1 MSGIDI
7 VLNTIFNNP
16 SLPTVPVYGF
26 SDNFERPNGPVGV
39 TSREAKPW
47 TEHVY
52 PGSDVQA
59 LVDGGK
65 LKATGTTFWK
75 IFAVD
80 AKSPNGTFRA
90 AMSNIDANG
99 GLRIALRV
107 TNATNF
113 LYVRFVAGGVLR
125 LESLIGGAATVIAS
139 SAPITEFTNGVFEIV
154 LDGPLVSVKW
164 NGAEVI
170 PPQTV
175 TALSGNTQHG
185 FMMRSESPN
194 TRVESASFQVA

>member
-26 SDNFERPNGPVGV
+26 SDDFERANGPVGV

-47 TEHVY
+47 IEHVY

-59 LVDGGK
+59 VIDGGK
-65 LKATGTTFWK
+65 LKATGSTFWK
-75 IFAVD
+75 VLAVD

-99 GLRIALRV
+99 GLRVALRV

-113 LYVRFVAGGVLR
+113 LYIRLVAGVIR
-125 LESLIGGAATVIAS
+125 LETLIGGTGTVIAS
-139 SAPITEFTNGVFEIV
+139 SAPITEYTNGVFEVV

-175 TALSGNTQHG
+175 TDMSGNTQHG
-185 FMMRSESPN
+185 FMLRSESPN
-194 TRVESASFQVA
+194 TRVDSASFQVA

>member
-26 SDNFERPNGPVGV
+26 SDDFERSNGPVGV

-59 LVDGGK
+59 VIDGGK
-65 LKATGTTFWK
+65 LKATGSTFWK
-75 IFAVD
+75 VLAVD
-80 AKSPNGTFRA
+80 AKSPNGTFRV
-90 AMSNIDANG
+90 AMSSIDVNG

-113 LYVRFVAGGVLR
+113 LYVRFVAGGVIR
-125 LESLIGGAATVIAS
+125 LESLIGGTGTVIAS
-139 SAPITEFTNGVFEIV
+139 SAPITGFTNGVFETV
-154 LDGPLVSVKW
+154 LDGDKVSVKW
-164 NGAEVI
+164 NGIEVI

-175 TALSGNTQHG
+175 TSMSGNTQHG
-185 FMMRSESPN
+185 FMLRSESPN
-194 TRVESASFQVA
+194 TRVESASFQVS